1 MEAILA
7 RQRSDRERHWEK
19 TMGVPWGKFHRDL
32 CHENQAL
39 WFANRFFSG
48 DLCWRCIPR
57 VQRCPKHQLKEPGND
72 WLVTG
77 GLMKIY
83 EDIRM

>member
-1 MEAILA
+1 MEAVLA

-39 WFANRFFSG
+39 WFANRFFLVICVGAVSRESK
-48 DLCWRCIPR
+48 D
-57 VQRCPKHQLKEPGND
+57 VQSTNSKNQVMIG
-72 WLVTG
+72 W
-77 GLMKIY
+77 
-83 EDIRM
+83 